1 VIQVSHHICSKI
13 FVAITFLGRPV
24 GLDYLTPD
32 EQQEIEEIMTKK
44 AAIEAKIKGYQDQQ
58 KVLLMVNKR
67 AKIAAQQPNLEVK
80 DICGYDNR
88 LSFNE
93 AQFARWAMTIEG
105 ITALTSGVLGP
116 RTDETKDISAI
127 IPFPG
132 QSPPAATASAEA
144 LNNIC
149 LKKMKKCKHAAWR
162 EVHNQD
168 YVYNQKILKDDLER
182 LSKLETEL
190 IDDAETREATKDYYA
205 DNVTE
210 QLF

>member
-1 VIQVSHHICSKI
+1 MLMFQ
-13 FVAITFLGRPV
+13 GRPV

-32 EQQEIEEIMTKK
+32 EQQEIEEIKTKK
-44 AAIEAKIKGYQDQQ
+44 AGLEAKIRGYQDQQ

-67 AKIAAQQPNLEVK
+67 AKIAAQQPNLEIK

-93 AQFARWAMTIEG
+93 AQFARWAKTNEG
-105 ITALTSGVLGP
+105 ITALTSGILGS
-116 RTDETKDISAI
+116 RTEETKDIGSI
-127 IPFPG
+127 IAFPG
-132 QSPPAATASAEA
+132 QPSPTATAGPEA

-168 YVYNQKILKDDLER
+168 YVYNQKILKEDFER

>member
-1 VIQVSHHICSKI
+1 M
-13 FVAITFLGRPV
+13 

-32 EQQEIEEIMTKK
+32 EQQEIEEIQTKK
-44 AAIEAKIKGYQDQQ
+44 AVIDAKIKGYQDQQ

-93 AQFARWAMTIEG
+93 AQFARWVKTNEG
-105 ITALTSGVLGP
+105 VTALQSGVLGP
-116 RTDETKDISAI
+116 RTDETKDIGAV

-132 QSPPAATASAEA
+132 QPASAVTTSSEA

-168 YVYNQKILKDDLER
+168 YVYNQRILKDEFER